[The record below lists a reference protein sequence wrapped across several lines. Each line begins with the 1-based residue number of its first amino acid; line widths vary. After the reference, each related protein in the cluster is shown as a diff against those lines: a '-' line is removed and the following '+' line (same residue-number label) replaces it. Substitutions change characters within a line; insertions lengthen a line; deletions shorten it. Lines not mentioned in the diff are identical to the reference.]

1 MSSSSLPSSEQ
12 GDHSEGVGAPS
23 SDVID
28 GDDDDDEEFYE
39 AEPLPILGRCKA
51 LYPFEGIKITSTQ
64 FGREIISLQQG
75 CLEIHPD

>member
-28 GDDDDDEEFYE
+28 GDDDDEEFYE

-51 LYPFEGIKITSTQ
+51 LYPFEGRQLIFRKNFQTRFVI
-64 FGREIISLQQG
+64 
-75 CLEIHPD
+75 